1 MFDQLLKK
9 IKDTKDNVVNDVD
22 ILEKPIEEKDEDTYL
37 GISENRDLPASAR
50 LSLAD
55 QKRRHQGSL
64 NMAMG
69 TVNKSSAAEQAFQK
83 LRQAVASGYKPT
95 AAEMLAASKYQGKQ
109 TTVVPTAEDVKM
121 VMDNAEMSLN
131 GFDAIKKALK
141 GSFK

>member
-1 MFDQLLKK
+1 MMFDEILKK

-83 LRQAVASGYKPT
+83 LRQAVAAGYKPT
-95 AAEMLAASKYQGKQ
+95 AAEMLAVSKYQGKQ
-109 TTVVPTAEDVKM
+109 TVVPTAEDVKS

-131 GFDAIKKALK
+131 GFDAIKRALK